1 MKHSVHRTIRTHLPA
16 QALFEPFKDS
26 RLPFL
31 LESSRNISGMGRY
44 SFFGSDPFLVVSFK
58 DGLCCIERE
67 GKTEEIQAPV
77 LSVLRRLLND
87 HRLEGAGASLP
98 FLCGAV
104 GYLGYDLGFYLEKL
118 KRRHSPDAVA
128 PDLLFGFYDT
138 VVSYDHLKKEASVFS
153 SGFPAKNAGRRARA
167 RQRAEETL
175 GKLGRACG
183 LGAVAEGRVPGFAL
197 KSNFTRSQYL
207 AAVRRAKAYIAS
219 GDIYQV
225 NLSQKFQ
232 AVCSDDDWG
241 LYRRLVRNFPV
252 SFSAFFSA
260 QGGKAGDFSI
270 LSSSPERFLRC
281 DGRRVLTRPMKGTRP
296 RCQDPGFNKKMKQE
310 LEASAKEK
318 AELLM
323 ITDLERNDLGRVCE
337 YGSIK
342 VRHLRRIEN
351 YHNVFQATAEVEGL
365 LHSSRDRIDL
375 LRACFPGGSV
385 TGCPKRR
392 AMEIIE
398 ELEPETRSIYTGSL
412 GYLSFHD
419 TLEFNILIRSFLKK
433 RDSVSFHVGGGI
445 VTDSIPEMEY
455 EETLIKG
462 RALMEALGYAA

>member
-1 MKHSVHRTIRTHLPA
+1 MKYSVRRTIKTKLPV
-16 QALFEPFKDS
+16 QALFAPFQDG

-31 LESSRNISGMGRY
+31 LESSRNVAGMGRY
-44 SFFGSDPFLVVSFK
+44 SFFGSDPFLSVSFK
-58 DGLCCIERE
+58 DGVVRIERE
-67 GKTEEIQAPV
+67 ARVETSHAPI
-77 LSVLRRLLND
+77 LSVLRGFLDSYQLK
-87 HRLEGAGASLP
+87 GAKASSP

-104 GYLGYDLGFYLEKL
+104 GYFGYDLGFYLEKI
-118 KRRHSPDAVA
+118 RRQHEPDEVA

-138 VVSYDHLKKEASVFS
+138 VICYDHVKKEASVFS
-153 SGFPAKNAGRRARA
+153 SGFPEKNAGRKARA
-167 RQRAEETL
+167 RQRAEEA
-175 GKLGRACG
+175 GEKLEQAS
-183 LGAVAEGRVPGFAL
+183 LLNPVTEGRMLRFELV
-197 KSNFTRSQYL
+197 SNFTRPRYL
-207 AAVRRAKAYIAS
+207 SAVRKAKAYIAA

-225 NLSQKFQ
+225 NLSQKFSS
-232 AVCSDDDWG
+232 ACPVDDWG

-252 SFSAFFSA
+252 SFSAFFR
-260 QGGKAGDFSI
+260 GRDFSI

-296 RCQDPGFNKKMKQE
+296 RAEDPGVDKKMRQE
-310 LEASAKEK
+310 LQASAKEK

-365 LHSSRDRIDL
+365 LHRSFDRIDL
-375 LRACFPGGSV
+375 VRACFPGGSV

-398 ELEPETRSIYTGSL
+398 ELEPETRSVYTGSL

-433 RDSVSFHVGGGI
+433 KDSVSFHVGGGI

-462 RALMEALGYAA
+462 RALMEALGHVV